1 MINVY
6 FLETQY
12 SYLGWHDIFLEL
24 VLHLK
29 EKHNANI
36 IHQFGGHLNL
46 EKFGGYQ
53 MPDCEILIEDTE
65 KDTLKGITFAEWR
78 TGMLDIFEKRS
89 NPNDVLLQTQFYNWF
104 HKDFDRNSFKFQLKG
119 TPFYTFTPSTN
130 HEFFYHK
137 RKFKKFDELIDKV
150 FFLFSTHRQDGIT
163 LRDRGIVSDSPGPL
177 HINDYL
183 SKAIDYKMGLAAP
196 SLAELC
202 YREIEYLAV
211 GLPMLR
217 LEYMTQLN
225 PPLIPNYH
233 YIAVDRSQF
242 PWDANADRNG
252 GPEYVEAYIK
262 RFNETK
268 DDKEF
273 LEFIAKNGR
282 EYYTNYCSPQNK
294 LKHILNLLNL
304 D

>member
-6 FLETQY
+6 FLESQY
-12 SYLGWHDIFLEL
+12 VYLGWHDVFLEL
-24 VLHLK
+24 VVHLK

-36 IHQFGGHLNL
+36 IHQFGGHLKL
-46 EKFGGYQ
+46 EKFDGYD

-65 KDTLKGITFAEWR
+65 KNTLKGITFSESQ
-78 TGMLDIFEKRS
+78 TKFLDIFQKRS
-89 NPNDVLLQTQFYNWF
+89 NPDDILLQTQFYNWF
-104 HKDFDRNSFKFQLKG
+104 HKDFDRNSFQFQLKG
-119 TPFYTFTPSTN
+119 TPFYTFTPYTN
-130 HEFFYHK
+130 HEFFYTK
-137 RKFKKFDELIDKV
+137 RKFKNFNELIDKV
-150 FFLFSTHRQDGIT
+150 FFLFSTHRGDGAA
-163 LRDRGIVSDSPGPL
+163 LRERGIVGESPGFL
-177 HINDYL
+177 NINDYL
-183 SKAIDYKMGLAAP
+183 ELAIKYKMGLAAP
-196 SLAELC
+196 SLAELA
-202 YREIEYLAV
+202 YREIEYLAI

-217 LEYMTQLN
+217 LEYMTQMN

-242 PWDANADRNG
+242 PWDANADRIG

-282 EYYTNYCSPQNK
+282 EYYTQYCSPQNK
-294 LKHILNLLNL
+294 LKHILNLLNIE
-304 D
+304 